1 MQDRG
6 RPHEEQPE
14 VHRDPAWKR
23 RRSGDGEHL
32 HRRQPGPNEAGLPV
46 TPTPGSGHGLM
57 PGPVVWNRRDTG
69 GPAHPVRRG
78 SSRPLVPGRRMAS
91 GAPRGSTGSG
101 RTSAVPTLARCTGR
115 SGPHR
120 SRRCSAAWD
129 WPTPTTQYRTP
140 PLLRWRPQRD
150 ASSCPPPFCL
160 ARDEGRFEAASVD
173 LPLFAPQSSRTV
185 GHTAMGESAS
195 ASRPRG
201 DEGPRRSVTP
211 QNAPRIAY
219 DWTSTSSLEHTPK
232 AGLPVPEPWLS
243 SQP

>member
-1 MQDRG
+1 
-6 RPHEEQPE
+6 
-14 VHRDPAWKR
+14 
-23 RRSGDGEHL
+23 
-32 HRRQPGPNEAGLPV
+32 
-46 TPTPGSGHGLM
+46 M

-78 SSRPLVPGRRMAS
+78 SSRPIGAGASNGERRPSRIYGLWQDVGRADPGPVHWPLWP
-91 GAPRGSTGSG
+91 APFPPLFGGLG
-101 RTSAVPTLARCTGR
+101 LAHADDAVPNTTAVAMAPAT
-115 SGPHR
+115 
-120 SRRCSAAWD
+120 RRFFMS
-129 WPTPTTQYRTP
+129 
-140 PLLRWRPQRD
+140 
-150 ASSCPPPFCL
+150 PPFCL

-232 AGLPVPEPWLS
+232 AGLPVPAPWLS

>member
-91 GAPRGSTGSG
+91 GAPPRIYGLWQDVG
-101 RTSAVPTLARCTGR
+101 RADPGPVHWPLWPAPFPPLFGGLGLAHADDAVPNTTAVAMAPATRRFFMSPPSALLATKAVSKQLPSICP
-115 SGPHR
+115 SSHR
-120 SRRCSAAWD
+120 SLPARSATRPWAS
-129 WPTPTTQYRTP
+129 P
-140 PLLRWRPQRD
+140 PALRDP
-150 ASSCPPPFCL
+150 
-160 ARDEGRFEAASVD
+160 EAT
-173 LPLFAPQSSRTV
+173 R
-185 GHTAMGESAS
+185 GHAEA
-195 ASRPRG
+195 
-201 DEGPRRSVTP
+201 
-211 QNAPRIAY
+211 
-219 DWTSTSSLEHTPK
+219 
-232 AGLPVPEPWLS
+232 
-243 SQP
+243 